1 MRRLL
6 RVAFGLGAV
15 ALGWWL
21 CSPALSQGPSDIGPG
36 AIPPGLGLPGAG
48 GGPDKKF
55 EDFDKVVKGAKEYD
69 GLFKLYQ
76 KDENLY
82 AEIRQD
88 QFDRPLLCP
97 IALAKGGGGMAGF
110 TLNFDEQWVLTFK
123 RSSCAVWRPTAGP
136 TGATSGRCTAASS
149 TRCTSAS

>member
-1 MRRLL
+1 MK
-6 RVAFGLGAV
+6 RVLPVVLPLA
-15 ALGWWL
+15 ALALILYGRNP
-21 CSPALSQGPSDIGPG
+21 PAPAETHPG
-36 AIPPGLGLPGAG
+36 GDPAE
-48 GGPDKKF
+48 KKF